1 MVKRVDN
8 AVYQI
13 TRDVVNKQFVPGLH
27 VFGLESDGV
36 GYALD
41 EYNKDLLSAEA
52 INAAEAA
59 KKKIIA
65 GEIKVT
71 DAMFQ

>member
-1 MVKRVDN
+1 V
-8 AVYQI
+8 ASHAFQ
-13 TRDVVNKQFVPGLH
+13 PGLH
-27 VFGLESDGV
+27 VFGLDSDGV
-36 GYALD
+36 GYSVD
-41 EYNKDLLSAEA
+41 EYNKDLISPEA
-52 INAAEAA
+52 IAAAEDA

>member
-1 MVKRVDN
+1 MLFRS
-8 AVYQI
+8 
-13 TRDVVNKQFVPGLH
+13 GLH
-27 VFGLESDGV
+27 VFGLESEGV

-41 EYNKDLLSAEA
+41 EYNKDLLSPDA
-52 INAAEAA
+52 IKTAEAA

>member
-8 AVYQI
+8 AVYDI
-13 TRDVVNKQFVPGLH
+13 VKEVVDGRFRGGFH
-27 VFGLESDGV
+27 VYGLESDGV
-36 GYALD
+36 GYVVD
-41 EYNKDLLSAEA
+41 DYNRTLVSPDA
-52 INAAEAA
+52 IAAAEDA

-71 DAMFQ
+71 DAMAQ

>member
-1 MVKRVDN
+1 M
-8 AVYQI
+8 
-13 TRDVVNKQFVPGLH
+13 
-27 VFGLESDGV
+27 
-36 GYALD
+36 GYAMD
-41 EYNKDLLSAEA
+41 EYNKDLVSPDAIQLAE
-52 INAAEAA
+52 EA